1 MELTVCGLNHRTAR
15 VELRDRVAIGPD
27 RLRDGL
33 SLLQKDPLV
42 QECMILSTCNR
53 TEVYTVTDGLCLP
66 EDERHPAI
74 RFLLDFHDLHFSDIE
89 SSLYHFEENDAV
101 AHLFKVTCG
110 LDSMVLGENQI
121 ITQVREAYSA
131 ACDVR
136 CSGYLLNRLAHA
148 AFRVGKEVRTKT
160 ALNEGSLSVSYAA
173 CDLACKVLGDLAGT
187 RVLVIGAGETGE
199 LLARNMKKRGVKKMV
214 VTNRTM
220 ERAET
225 LATKLACTAIPINDL
240 QLGLSEADIVV
251 SCTAS
256 PELVVTREM
265 VAAALDQRRPS
276 APLFLIDLAVPRDI
290 EESTSDLDGVH
301 LHNID
306 DLQMIVSTNSE
317 KRLAEQKKAFEIV
330 EKSVRQFER
339 WRRTLVATP
348 TIRDLQELFEQIRL
362 SELDQRARQM
372 TDEERTAAD
381 KATAEV
387 VDRIVKLAIANIKTA
402 TTEPGSEAFLDAVR
416 RLFDLHEYERQV

>member
-1 MELTVCGLNHRTAR
+1 MELTVCGLNYRTAG

-27 RLRDGL
+27 RLCDGL
-33 SLLQKDPLV
+33 SALHKDHFV

-53 TEVYTVTDGLCLP
+53 TEVYTVTDGLCAP
-66 EDERHPAI
+66 DDERHPAL
-74 RFLLDFHDLHFSDIE
+74 RFLLDFHDLHISEIE
-89 SSLYHFEENDAV
+89 PSLYHFEENEAV

-121 ITQVREAYSA
+121 ITQVREAYSV
-131 ACDVR
+131 ACDAR
-136 CSGYLLNRLAHA
+136 CNGYLLNRLAHA

-160 ALNEGSLSVSYAA
+160 GLNEGSLSVSYAA
-173 CDLACKVLGDLAGT
+173 CDLACKVFGDLAGT
-187 RVLVIGAGETGE
+187 HVLVIGAGATGE
-199 LLARNMKKRGVKKMV
+199 LLARNMKKRGVEKMT

-225 LATKLACTAIPINDL
+225 LATKLECTAIPMNDL

-251 SCTAS
+251 SCTSS

-265 VAAALDQRRPS
+265 VAAALDQRRPT

-290 EESTSDLDGVH
+290 EESTSDLDRVH

-306 DLQMIVSTNSE
+306 DLQQIVSTNSK
-317 KRLAEQKKAFEIV
+317 KRLAEQKKALEIV
-330 EKSVRQFER
+330 EKSVIQFDR

-348 TIRDLQELFEQIRL
+348 TIRDLQEMFEQVRVA
-362 SELDQRARQM
+362 ELDQRVRQM
-372 TDEERTAAD
+372 TDDERAAAD
-381 KATAEV
+381 KVTTRV
-387 VDRIVKLAIANIKTA
+387 VDRIAKLAIANIKTA

-416 RLFDLHEYERQV
+416 RLFDLHEYERQS

>member
-1 MELTVCGLNHRTAR
+1 MELAVCGLNHRTAG

-33 SLLQKDPLV
+33 SALHKDPLV

-53 TEVYTVTDGLCLP
+53 TEVCTVTDGLRP
-66 EDERHPAI
+66 FEDERHPAL
-74 RFLLDFHDLHFSDIE
+74 RFLLDFRNLHITEIE
-89 SSLYHFEENDAV
+89 SSLYHFEENEAV

-110 LDSMVLGENQI
+110 LDAMVLGENQI

-136 CSGYLLNRLAHA
+136 CNGYLLNRLAHA

-173 CDLACKVLGDLAGT
+173 CDLAGKVFGDLAGT
-187 RVLVIGAGETGE
+187 HVLVIGAGATGE
-199 LLARNMKKRGVKKMV
+199 LLARNMKKRGVEKMT

-225 LATKLACTAIPINDL
+225 LATKLECRAIPMNDL
-240 QLGLSEADIVV
+240 ELGLSEADIVV
-251 SCTAS
+251 SCTSS
-256 PELVVTREM
+256 PELVVTREI
-265 VAAALDQRRPS
+265 VGAALDQRRP
-276 APLFLIDLAVPRDI
+276 ATPLFLLDLAVPRDI
-290 EESTSDLDGVH
+290 EESTSDLDRVH

-306 DLQMIVSTNSE
+306 DLQQIVSVNSK
-317 KRLAEQKKAFEIV
+317 KRLAEQKKALDIV
-330 EKSVRQFER
+330 EKAVKQFDR

-348 TIRDLQELFEQIRL
+348 TIRDLQEMFEQVRTA
-362 SELDQRARQM
+362 ELDQRVRQM
-372 TDEERTAAD
+372 TDAERTAAD
-381 KATAEV
+381 KVTAQV
-387 VDRIVKLAIANIKTA
+387 VDRIAKLAIANIKTA

-416 RLFDLHEYERQV
+416 RLFDLHENERQS